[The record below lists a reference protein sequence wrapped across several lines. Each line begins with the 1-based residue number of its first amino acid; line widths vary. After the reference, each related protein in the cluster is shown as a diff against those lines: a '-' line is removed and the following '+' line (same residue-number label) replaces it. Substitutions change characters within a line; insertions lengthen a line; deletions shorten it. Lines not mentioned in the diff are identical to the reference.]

1 VGFWVTG
8 PILVGGQ
15 YRGQLAGEGDNPTRD
30 SDRHLVGPVVL
41 YRVDDKLDMFVTTL
55 HTASAKNAI
64 HTDAIYVGMSFKQ
77 TKLDRLQGFLG
88 TMKQP

>member
-1 VGFWVTG
+1 M
-8 PILVGGQ
+8 
-15 YRGQLAGEGDNPTRD
+15 AMEGDNPTRD
-30 SDRHLVGPVVL
+30 SDLHRVGPLVL
-41 YRVDDKLDMFVTTL
+41 YRVDDRMDMFVATL
-55 HTASAKNAI
+55 HTASATNAI